1 MEHSDFKA
9 YCVKQPTEMW
19 EKLDFYIYFYL
30 KTNIW
35 GWSTELKALH
45 LLTHLTIKLGM
56 DIMNNPLEVT
66 ELVTSR
72 IQTQAI

>member
-1 MEHSDFKA
+1 
-9 YCVKQPTEMW
+9 MW

-30 KTNIW
+30 KINIRGW
-35 GWSTELKALH
+35 GTELKTLH
-45 LLTHLTIKLGM
+45 LLIHVIIKLGM
-56 DIMNNPLEVT
+56 DTINNSLEVK